1 MVCGRAFPL
10 IPEGG
15 RTEQTADPGP
25 FRHCRLQLRCLAS
38 RDDKRARQVSQYL
51 DIVPYDGTYVVEA
64 GSALSSC
71 ALAGWARSR
80 LADCR
85 LGGQTPLWRTP
96 QEFRGTRL
104 GGIFLR
110 FRVTDP

>member
-10 IPEGG
+10 VPEGG

-51 DIVPYDGTYVVEA
+51 DIVPYDGTYVVQAALPPRAPWPA
-64 GSALSSC
+64 GHDRGLRIAD
-71 ALAGWARSR
+71 WADR
-80 LADCR
+80 LRC
-85 LGGQTPLWRTP
+85 GGRRKSFEEP
-96 QEFRGTRL
+96 
-104 GGIFLR
+104 
-110 FRVTDP
+110 V